1 MAVKF
6 NRGKIMDYNSD
17 RPIESANQDLLG
29 RSTFSKQL
37 AEAIFKYGGKD
48 GLVIGLFGKWGT
60 GKTSILNIVVNEI
73 NSLSEDSCD
82 KPIIVKFSP
91 WNYTDKDNLISLFFR
106 VLKNKLDIDN
116 DEEKRKKIGKALTD
130 YSDALDALSLV
141 PMVGSGLAILLKTI
155 AKAQGA
161 ELSKEVDLD
170 VTRNQL
176 EKVLS
181 ETNQKIIVIMDDIDR
196 LTNSQ
201 IRDIFQLVKQVGN
214 FPNIIY
220 VLSMDRNVVCR
231 ALEEVH
237 NIDGSEYLEKIVQIP
252 FEIPALMKPQ
262 IREIFLAKLNDTIKD
277 IFDDI
282 TWNENYFNEV
292 FNNCIEPYI
301 KTLRDVNRVINTFQ
315 FRYRLLYKETAF
327 EDMLALTTIE
337 VLAPQLYQWIG
348 NNKDLLC
355 STSIHSLESLYRDK
369 KDYRIK
375 ICNELERLCINVD
388 EAIKFLT
395 TLFPVFEDDIDE
407 RNVRC
412 ISSNIREVMRV
423 AQEDRFNTYFV
434 FDLSS
439 IAIPRHIINNCIY
452 TLDLNTLMVMITKFN
467 DEGNIEYFID
477 ELRSLVNTIPSERL
491 GLLATAILKRQY
503 EFKDANLAS
512 FYVLSVF
519 SKAEFLVYDI
529 FSKINN
535 EIDRYIIIK
544 DTVENVTKN
553 ELGVIASFINRLEL
567 SYGRLA
573 GNEEYKDKQLITLM
587 HLEELEKTYISK
599 INEITQSEFI
609 IDINHF
615 HMAFYLW
622 ECLDK
627 DRAQIYLKETL
638 KEDINI
644 LKFVCSIAS
653 RWNGTDG
660 SGWSSKLNNYST
672 YISPDTVYKKIQE
685 FDKRDL
691 YKFTFDDQIKLASF
705 VLNYEKSDNS
715 YGVNEKLAKELV
727 TKWNNS

>member
-1 MAVKF
+1 MVVKF
-6 NRGKIMDYNSD
+6 NKGKIMDYNSD

-29 RSTFSKQL
+29 RLTFSKQL

-106 VLKNKLDIDN
+106 VLKNKLDIDK

-277 IFDDI
+277 FFDDI
-282 TWNENYFNEV
+282 TWDENYFSEV

-327 EDMLALTTIE
+327 EDMMALTTIE
-337 VLAPQLYQWIG
+337 VLDPQLYQWIS
-348 NNKDLLC
+348 NNKDSLC
-355 STSIHSLESLYRDK
+355 STSIHSLQSLYRDK

-375 ICNELERLCINVD
+375 ICNELERLGINVD

-412 ISSNIREVMRV
+412 ISSNIRESMRV

-434 FDLSS
+434 FDLNS

-452 TLDLNTLMVMITKFN
+452 TLDLNSLMVIITKIN

-491 GLLATAILKRQY
+491 GLIATAIINRQH
-503 EFKDANLAS
+503 EFKDTNSIS
-512 FYVLSVF
+512 FYIASVF
-519 SKAEFLVYDI
+519 NKAEYLIKSILSRID
-529 FSKINN
+529 N
-535 EIDRYIIIK
+535 ENERYNIIK
-544 DTVENVTKN
+544 DIVENITKN
-553 ELGVIASFINRLEL
+553 GLGVIASFINRIEL

-573 GNEEYKDKQLITLM
+573 GNEEHKDKQIITLE
-587 HLEELEKTYISK
+587 HLEELEKTYVSK
-599 INEITQSEFI
+599 INEIIQFESI
-609 IDINHF
+609 IDINHL

-627 DRAQIYLKETL
+627 DRAQIYLKEIL
-638 KEDINI
+638 KEDFNI

-660 SGWSSKLNNYST
+660 SGWFFKLNNYLT
-672 YISPDTVYKKIQE
+672 YISPDTIYKKIQE

-715 YGVNEKLAKELV
+715 HGVNEKLAKELV
-727 TKWNNS
+727 TKWRNS

>member
-37 AEAIFKYGGKD
+37 AEAIYKYSGRD

-91 WNYTDKDNLISLFFR
+91 WNYTDKNNLISLFFR
-106 VLKNKLDIDN
+106 VLKNKLEIDKG
-116 DEEKRKKIGKALTD
+116 EEKRKKIGKALTD

-170 VTRNQL
+170 VTRNHL
-176 EKVLS
+176 EEVLS
-181 ETNQKIIVIMDDIDR
+181 ETHQKIIVIIDDIDR

-252 FEIPALMKPQ
+252 FEIPALMKPK

-277 IFDDI
+277 LFDDI
-282 TWNENYFNEV
+282 TWDENYFGAV

-337 VLAPQLYQWIG
+337 VLDPQLYQWIG

-355 STSIHSLESLYRDK
+355 STSIHSLQSLYRDK

-412 ISSNIREVMRV
+412 ISSNIREAMRV

-467 DEGNIEYFID
+467 DEGNIEYFIE

-573 GNEEYKDKQLITLM
+573 GNEEYKDQQLITLM

-627 DRAQIYLKETL
+627 NRAQIYLKETL
-638 KEDINI
+638 KGDINI

-660 SGWSSKLNNYST
+660 SGWSSKLNNYLT

-691 YKFTFDDQIKLASF
+691 YKFTLDDQIKLASF

-715 YGVNEKLAKELV
+715 HGVNEKLAKELV